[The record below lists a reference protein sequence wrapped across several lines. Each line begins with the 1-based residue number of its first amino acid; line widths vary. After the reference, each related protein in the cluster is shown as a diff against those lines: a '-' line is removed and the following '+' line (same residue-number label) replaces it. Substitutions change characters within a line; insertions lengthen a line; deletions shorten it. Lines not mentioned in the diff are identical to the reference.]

1 MKIKKLLMFS
11 LIVFILAGIIV
22 VLFKGFNIDLQL
34 RSHDTIEYVVGKD
47 FEIKKIEEI
56 SKEIFVGKPVVVRVI
71 EVFDDAVSI
80 KSSQITEEEKNNLI
94 VKLNEN
100 FGTDY
105 SSEDIKI
112 ITNPGLR
119 LRQIIKPYILPSL
132 ISFLLIYIFYI
143 IRFIK
148 NIGKEVF
155 LKSIGLL
162 LLMNLAIF
170 SFIAISRLYI
180 NTITIPIVLFIDLF
194 ALILFFENKNNN
206 ITKLKQEK

>member
-34 RSHDTIEYVVGKD
+34 RSHDTIEYIVGKD

-100 FGTDY
+100 FGTEY

-132 ISFLLIYIFYI
+132 ISFGLIYILYI

-148 NIGKEVF
+148 NIGKKVF
-155 LKSIGLL
+155 FESIGLL

-180 NTITIPIVLFIDLF
+180 NTITIPIVLFI
-194 ALILFFENKNNN
+194 
-206 ITKLKQEK
+206 